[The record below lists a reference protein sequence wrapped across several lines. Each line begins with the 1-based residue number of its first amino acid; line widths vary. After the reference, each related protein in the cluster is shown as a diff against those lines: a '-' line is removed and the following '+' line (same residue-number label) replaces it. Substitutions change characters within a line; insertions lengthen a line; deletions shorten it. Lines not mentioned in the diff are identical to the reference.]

1 MSAPIPDIPNMAPD
15 LPPPR
20 SQTGVFGWLR
30 KNLFSTWYNGVL
42 TVLLAYAL
50 IRLLVPLLDWSLI
63 DASFRGASE
72 SDCTQGAACWVF
84 VSQRL
89 DFFIY
94 GFYPGTETW
103 RANIVF
109 AIIAICFAPQM
120 IPRFPGRK
128 TLLILGFT
136 VLPVAG
142 FILIYGGLFG
152 LPVVPTNKWGGLML
166 TLVLAYSGMVASLPI
181 GIFLALGRRSKMPAI
196 RGLSVAFIEL
206 WRGVPLITVFFMASV
221 MIPLFLPQDVTFD
234 KLLRVFIGMSCFWG
248 AYMAEIVRGGLQA
261 ISPGQYEAADALGLG
276 YWKKMILIILPQA
289 LKTVI
294 PGIVN
299 TLIALFKDT
308 TLVLIIG
315 LFDILGTIQST
326 ISDPAWGDV
335 TTEAYLFVAA
345 IFFVFTFGLS
355 LYSRNLERKLR
366 AGSGDE

>member
-1 MSAPIPDIPNMAPD
+1 MTSQAD
-15 LPPPR
+15 LPDADSDILPPV
-20 SQTGVFGWLR
+20 SQIGFLGWVR
-30 KNLFSTWYNGVL
+30 RNLFSTWYNGLL
-42 TVLLAYAL
+42 TILLAYAL
-50 IRLLVPLLDWSLI
+50 VRLLVPFLDWSVIHAHFLGTSE
-63 DASFRGASE
+63 AS
-72 SDCTQGAACWVF
+72 CTRDAACWVF
-84 VSQRL
+84 VGQRL
-89 DFFIY
+89 NFFIY
-94 GFYPGTETW
+94 GFYPDAEIW
-103 RANIVF
+103 RANVVF
-109 AIIAICFAPQM
+109 IIIAVCFVPQM
-120 IPRFPGRK
+120 IPRFPGRRL
-128 TLLILGFT
+128 LLILGFT

-152 LPVVPTNKWGGLML
+152 LPVVATNKWGGLML
-166 TLVLAYSGMVASLPI
+166 TLVLAYAGMVASLPI
-181 GIFLALGRRSKMPAI
+181 GILLALGRRSRMPAI
-196 RGLSVAFIEL
+196 RGLCVAFIEL

-221 MIPLFLPQDVTFD
+221 MIPLFLPRDVTFD
-234 KLLRVFIGMSCFWG
+234 KLLRVVIGMTCFWG

-261 ISPGQYEAADALGLG
+261 IPHGQYEAADALGLG

-345 IFFVFTFGLS
+345 VFFVFTFGLS
-355 LYSRNLERKLR
+355 LYSRKLERKLR
-366 AGSGDE
+366 AGSGNE

>member
-1 MSAPIPDIPNMAPD
+1 MTARPDTQGAAPD

-20 SQTGVFGWLR
+20 SEVGVIGWAR
-30 KNLFSTWYNGVL
+30 KHLFSTWYNSLL
-42 TVLLAYAL
+42 TILLAYAL
-50 IRLLVPLLDWSLI
+50 IQTLAPFLDWSVINARFL
-63 DASFRGASE
+63 GTSE
-72 SDCTQGAACWVF
+72 ADCTRGAACWVF

-89 DFFIY
+89 NFFIY
-94 GFYPGTETW
+94 GFYPDAETW
-103 RANIVF
+103 RVNIVF
-109 AIIAICFAPQM
+109 AIIAVCFVPQM
-120 IPRFPGRK
+120 IPRFPGRRI
-128 TLLILGFT
+128 LLALGFT

-142 FILIYGGLFG
+142 FILIYGGIFG

-181 GIFLALGRRSKMPAI
+181 GILLALGRRSKMPAI

-221 MIPLFLPQDVTFD
+221 MIPLFLPQGVTFD

-366 AGSGDE
+366 AGAGDE

>member
-1 MSAPIPDIPNMAPD
+1 MTARLDAQGGLPD
-15 LPPPR
+15 LPPPK
-20 SQTGVFGWLR
+20 SEVGVFGWVR
-30 KNLFSTWYNGVL
+30 KNLFSTWYNGLL
-42 TVLLAYAL
+42 TILLGYAL
-50 IRLLVPLLDWSLI
+50 FRTLVPLMDWAFLNA
-63 DASFRGASE
+63 DFLGTSE
-72 SDCTQGAACWVF
+72 ADCTRSGACWVF

-89 DFFIY
+89 NFFIY
-94 GFYPGTETW
+94 GFYPDSETW
-103 RANIVF
+103 RVNIVF
-109 AIIAICFAPQM
+109 AIIAICFVPQM
-120 IPRFPGRK
+120 IPRFPARK
-128 TLLILGFT
+128 ILLALGFT

-142 FILIYGGLFG
+142 FLLIYGGIFD
-152 LPVVPTNKWGGLML
+152 LPVVATNKWGGLML

-181 GIFLALGRRSKMPAI
+181 GILLALGRRSNMPAI

-366 AGSGDE
+366 AGSGNE